1 MIDAERLA
9 RRLAD
14 AADVFLPL
22 PHGPVVLQGQPVAA
36 GATLVAMVRVGRAA
50 AALARVIDL
59 PARGPACLS
68 EIFEKPQVERVLLA
82 RPERWLLKLFGWLFV
97 VWLFVWLLVFW
108 RLLFI
113 CRRAGA
119 HGPAHP

>member
-1 MIDAERLA
+1 
-9 RRLAD
+9 
-14 AADVFLPL
+14 
-22 PHGPVVLQGQPVAA
+22 
-36 GATLVAMVRVGRAA
+36 MVRVGRAA

-82 RPERWLLKLFGWLFV
+82 RPERSLLKLFGWLFV

-108 RLLFI
+108 RLLSSAGGRALTDPPI
-113 CRRAGA
+113 PDVRRPEISACRAGTPPLRA
-119 HGPAHP
+119 KNARRGRR